1 MQMQRK
7 LKRLMTK
14 KKIDYLEQQL
24 VECQNIEKQHKL
36 MNGKLYKEIDKLK
49 QENTQLKKENEVI
62 REGNDY
68 LGIYSD
74 DLINEVKTLSDDMTG
89 AVETGSTLV
98 KKNNRNILFMTS
110 IQGLIRYTQRITA
123 IYKKIKKN

>member
-1 MQMQRK
+1 MLIQKSQK
-7 LKRLMTK
+7 ELQTQIQTLSNELSACK
-14 KKIDYLEQQL
+14 
-24 VECQNIEKQHKL
+24 NIEKQHKL

>member
-7 LKRLMTK
+7 LQKLMTK